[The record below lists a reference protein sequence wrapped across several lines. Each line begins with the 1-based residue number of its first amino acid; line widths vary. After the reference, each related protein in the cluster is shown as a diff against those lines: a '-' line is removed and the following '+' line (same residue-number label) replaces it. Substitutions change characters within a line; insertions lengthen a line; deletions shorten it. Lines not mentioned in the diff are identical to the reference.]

1 MAAPP
6 QAASEGRHAM
16 IEMLTGGSGWIVAAV
31 VLTAVFIVPVLIVW
45 ALEDR
50 GSAEADHGPAVTPAD
65 STAGTR

>member
-1 MAAPP
+1 
-6 QAASEGRHAM
+6 M